1 MNVIARSTLQAF
13 WQRHADAEEDLKA
26 WYHEAHA
33 AHWRSAADIKQRY
46 ARASIVTAE
55 RVVFDICGNR
65 YRLVARINYASGTV
79 FVRFVGTHAEYDRID
94 VESI

>member
-1 MNVIARSTLQAF
+1 MNGIARSTLQAF

-26 WYHEAHA
+26 WYHEVRASS
-33 AHWRSAADIKQRY
+33 WRSAADIKRRY
-46 ARASIVTAE
+46 ARASIVTSE

-94 VESI
+94 VETI